1 MSKIKIIGL
10 LILFYVIYK
19 VVVTIKNFEIGVEDR
34 VSKIEKLA
42 EYEKEDVVIGLM
54 MYSVGD
60 PPKLKEHLFTPSKSK
75 CLELKEIAE
84 ESSLIYFECEKI
96 NAVIKDGKI
105 IRVIEKIEVF
115 E

>member
-1 MSKIKIIGL
+1 
-10 LILFYVIYK
+10 
-19 VVVTIKNFEIGVEDR
+19 
-34 VSKIEKLA
+34 
-42 EYEKEDVVIGLM
+42 
-54 MYSVGD
+54 MYSLGD

-84 ESSLIYFECEKI
+84 ESSLIYFTCEKI

-115 E
+115 EWNMKTVTYLQKYWERWK